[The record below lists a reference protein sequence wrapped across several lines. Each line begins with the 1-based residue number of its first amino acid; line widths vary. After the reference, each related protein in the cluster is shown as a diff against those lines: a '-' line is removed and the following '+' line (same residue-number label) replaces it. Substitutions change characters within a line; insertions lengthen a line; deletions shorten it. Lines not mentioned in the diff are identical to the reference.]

1 VQLRRAWR
9 ELLERVRHNWPLKLL
24 SLVVAV
30 VLWYFV
36 LNAEDPQSTQTITV
50 PVVPVNMAENLEAIG
65 ITPSSVELRLR
76 GRQSALR
83 QAEAGRIRM
92 EANLRNAEVGEN
104 EVPLR
109 VAGVPINVRVMPGY
123 STSAMVELDTVIER
137 TRPVL
142 YERLGTPADGFVI
155 DQIAIEPNEVTV
167 RGATTAVREVA
178 WVGVVVD
185 TSGLN
190 ATVSFDAE
198 VEARNHRDV
207 VVSGVSFS
215 PSRVTVTVSVS
226 QVNVRSVPVRP
237 IIGQPPSGYAVTS
250 VSTSPLVVTITG
262 DGGLQQVES
271 VATTEVDI
279 SGLRGTKTY
288 PVPLNVP
295 GTLSVIGPASVQ
307 VTVTTQPAS
316 GGGPA
321 APPRG
326 EGEGGGGG
334 GGEVGRGDGLE
345 EESGG
350 VVGNQESDSDADDGD
365 DTGGTGGTGEDGGGE
380 TELPEDNAGSS
391 SATTPGPV
399 RGPGT

>member
-1 VQLRRAWR
+1 
-9 ELLERVRHNWPLKLL
+9 
-24 SLVVAV
+24 
-30 VLWYFV
+30 
-36 LNAEDPQSTQTITV
+36 
-50 PVVPVNMAENLEAIG
+50 
-65 ITPSSVELRLR
+65 
-76 GRQSALR
+76 
-83 QAEAGRIRM
+83 
-92 EANLRNAEVGEN
+92 
-104 EVPLR
+104 
-109 VAGVPINVRVMPGY
+109 
-123 STSAMVELDTVIER
+123 
-137 TRPVL
+137 
-142 YERLGTPADGFVI
+142 
-155 DQIAIEPNEVTV
+155 
-167 RGATTAVREVA
+167 
-178 WVGVVVD
+178 
-185 TSGLN
+185 
-190 ATVSFDAE
+190 VSFDAE

-326 EGEGGGGG
+326 EGEG
-334 GGEVGRGDGLE
+334 EVGRGDGPE

-350 VVGNQESDSDADDGD
+350 VVGNQESDADADDGD
-365 DTGGTGGTGEDGGGE
+365 DTGGTGEDGGGE
-380 TELPEDNAGSS
+380 TELPEDDAGSS